1 VHRNADA
8 LVAPTLNA
16 WRSPE
21 PRVTITRT
29 TSSRT
34 GAVTNVSKHLAR
46 DFAFKGGVSKQLR
59 QLVVFDLEILQPL
72 RARETHAAELAAP
85 KRLARP
91 KETVVPTEILHR
103 HAGIDLA
110 QDPDN
115 LCFCDPFLHRPT
127 LRIRLDSR
135 SKRYSIPG
143 GRLTGRGK
151 EHQPNQVMMSSGWVS
166 GDQSLSRSATG

>member
-1 VHRNADA
+1 LYSRQVKSGRGVHRNADA

-21 PRVTITRT
+21 PRVTIART

-46 DFAFKGGVSKQLR
+46 DFAFKGGVSKQLL

-110 QDPDN
+110 QEPDN
-115 LCFCDPFLHRPT
+115 LCFREPFLHRPT
-127 LRIRLDSR
+127 LRIRSDSR

-143 GRLTGRGK
+143 GTSAGLKNPKLLRSLR
-151 EHQPNQVMMSSGWVS
+151 MSS
-166 GDQSLSRSATG
+166 TG